1 MNGAEG
7 ALLFAAGVGAGAF
20 GAILGLG
27 GGIIMVPVLTQ
38 VLQVPMDKAIAAS
51 LLGIIATSAASSV
64 EYLSQKRTDLDL
76 ASRLLLSSVVGA
88 VIGSFFGKPLLGT
101 AEGRRVVAGLFAAV
115 TLGVAWVMFRN
126 RRQETDHHEREVG
139 RVPLRAHGA
148 VFGGGVLS
156 TLLGIG
162 GGAINVPTIALAVG
176 APMKVAVATSSY
188 MIGVTAASGVAIYA
202 WAGMVDPTVAGP
214 SALGLLIGAQL
225 GARAAKFVSGKNLR
239 ALFSLVLLYIAYTMA
254 RRAILG

>member
-1 MNGAEG
+1 
-7 ALLFAAGVGAGAF
+7 GVGAGAF

-38 VLQVPMDKAIAAS
+38 ALSVPMDKAVAAS

-88 VIGSFFGKPLLGT
+88 VAGTFVGKPLFGSE
-101 AEGRRVVAGLFAAV
+101 EGRRVTAGLFAAV
-115 TLGVAWVMFRN
+115 TLIVAWLMFRN
-126 RRQETDHHEREVG
+126 RQQETDDDRQTKHV
-139 RVPLRAHGA
+139 VPPRAHVA

-176 APMKVAVATSSY
+176 APMKVAAATSSY

-202 WAGMVDPTVAGP
+202 WAGMVDPTIAGP
-214 SALGLLIGAQL
+214 SALGLLVGAQL
-225 GARAAKFVSGKNLR
+225 GARTAKFVSGKNLR
-239 ALFSLVLLYIAYTMA
+239 ALFSLVLLYMAYMMA

>member
-20 GAILGLG
+20 GAIFGLG

-38 VLQVPMDKAIAAS
+38 VLSVPMDKAIAAS

-88 VIGSFFGKPLLGT
+88 VAGTYIGKPLVGT
-101 AEGRRVVAGLFAAV
+101 EEGRRVLAGLFAIV
-115 TLGVAWVMFRN
+115 TMVVAGLMFRN
-126 RRQETDHHEREVG
+126 RRQETDDDPPAGEG
-139 RVPLRAHGA
+139 VPLRAHGA
-148 VFGGGVLS
+148 VFGGGILS

-202 WAGMVDPTVAGP
+202 WAGMVDPTIAGP

-225 GARAAKFVSGKNLR
+225 GARCAKFVSGGSLR
-239 ALFSLVLLYIAYTMA
+239 ALFSLVLLYLAYTMA